1 MTCDPFGDRITA
13 YVDGELEP
21 LERTRFEQHL
31 ETCDACRRELAE
43 TKTLKEELDM
53 MTFKEPSDAAL
64 QRYWQSVYNRL
75 ERGLGWI
82 LFSVGAIL
90 LLCYGGFK
98 LVEEIVRDPTI
109 SVVLKAGV
117 VALVFGVVI
126 LFVSL
131 LRERLTVCKVDRYSK
146 EIER

>member
-1 MTCDPFGDRITA
+1 MTCDPFSDRITA

-21 LERTRFEQHL
+21 LQRARFEKHL

-43 TKTLKEELDM
+43 TKALKEELDM

-64 QRYWQSVYNRL
+64 RRYWQSVYNRL
-75 ERGLGWI
+75 ERGVGWI
-82 LFSVGAIL
+82 LFSFGAIV

-98 LVEEIVRDPTI
+98 LVEDVVRDPTI
-109 SVVLKAGV
+109 SFILKAGV
-117 VALVFGVVI
+117 VAVVFGAAI

-131 LRERLTVCKVDRYSK
+131 LRERLTVRKVDRYSK

>member
-1 MTCDPFGDRITA
+1 MTCDQFGDRITA
-13 YVDGELEP
+13 YVDGELKP
-21 LERTRFEQHL
+21 LDRTRFEEHL

-43 TKTLKEELDM
+43 TKALKEELDM

-64 QRYWQSVYNRL
+64 ERYWRGVYNRL
-75 ERGLGWI
+75 ERGVGWI
-82 LFSVGAIL
+82 LFSLGAIL
-90 LLCYGGFK
+90 LLCYGGFR

-109 SVVLKAGV
+109 SVVLKVGV
-117 VALVFGVVI
+117 VAAVFGLVI

-146 EIER
+146 EIDR